1 MYRLRASQSAF
12 LRSLEPK
19 ARGGNQTCHEHRNAN
34 LCAGAGV
41 SASYAIYA
49 FSWRRPPMPK
59 AAGD

>member
-49 FSWRRPPMPK
+49 FS
-59 AAGD
+59 